1 MKKVVN
7 VFDGLKTALAEISL
21 LILISEFESL
31 VNTSGGTGGDGSAED
46 LAFISD
52 NISLNSGVS
61 SAVDDLTSLD
71 L

>member
-52 NISLNSGVS
+52 DISLNSWVS